1 MMREVGPRSCLLCTA
16 RDQLS
21 IMSENLTWKIPET
34 EPAKNL
40 VLALQVKRPGLDS
53 LNVHYFFKKPAM
65 IVCTYNPKLGIQR
78 RVEPWDSRASQ
89 PGLVGDFQADPISE
103 I

>member
-1 MMREVGPRSCLLCTA
+1 MMREVGQRSCLLCTA

-40 VLALQVKRPGLDS
+40 VLALLDS
-53 LNVHYFFKKPAM
+53 LNVHYFFKKKKKPAM
-65 IVCTYNPKLGIQR
+65 IVCSYNPKLGIQR
-78 RVEPWDSRASQ
+78 HVEPWDSRVSQ
-89 PGLVGDFQADPISE
+89 PSLVGVFQADPISE